1 MFTRGNHEL
10 CSRAGPG
17 WFYLLDPGSALLGGN
32 YDQASCPP
40 QVGDNDHLMLSQPYR
55 LDLGTLRLI
64 VMDTANACDERAN
77 FPEIYAAQLLEV
89 LTPDEPRPTWL
100 VTHRPVWGVRVEA
113 EYAERGATEV
123 VINETLQHALRD
135 LPDGELPSDIQMVLS
150 GHMHRFQAVSFD
162 SGRPPQLIVGG
173 GGGELS
179 PYLPKGPFTTTV
191 DQESA
196 SGVSRDAFGYM
207 RAMIE
212 PAGSWRGEV
221 VNPLAA
227 PDKRLIATC
236 AAPSS
241 AALCELKS
249 E

>member
-1 MFTRGNHEL
+1 MTSG
-10 CSRAGPG
+10 
-17 WFYLLDPGSALLGGN
+17 
-32 YDQASCPP
+32 
-40 QVGDNDHLMLSQPYR
+40 
-55 LDLGTLRLI
+55 
-64 VMDTANACDERAN
+64 
-77 FPEIYAAQLLEV
+77 
-89 LTPDEPRPTWL
+89 
-100 VTHRPVWGVRVEA
+100 
-113 EYAERGATEV
+113 GATEV

-135 LPDGELPSDIQMVLS
+135 LPDGELPHDIQMLLS

-173 GGGELS
+173 GELS
-179 PYLPKGPFTTTV
+179 PYLPKGRFTTTV
-191 DQESA
+191 DQEPA

-207 RAMIE
+207 RAMTE
-212 PAGSWRGEV
+212 PDGSWRGEV